1 MGPAAVAELTRE
13 AEAEGPDVGL
23 DAGGVVGGGN
33 GFLGFDSEEGGGA
46 SGEDV
51 GEGGWLGGAG
61 GGAWGG
67 EGGGDVDEGGFGV
80 VVEAELAGGV
90 LGGLVSRE
98 VV

>member
-51 GEGGWLGGAG
+51 GDEGLLGGAG
-61 GGAWGG
+61 VEALSG
-67 EGGGDVDEGGFGV
+67 EEGGDVDEGGFGV
-80 VVEAELAGGV
+80 VVET
-90 LGGLVSRE
+90 
-98 VV
+98 